1 MSKFYRPNKVNLQ
14 NAQHFSFME
23 AFLTVVGAY
32 GFQQK
37 KIMDMVAL
45 LTTAFREEDRW
56 FMIARA
62 SELIAQRAAADR
74 RRTNLYSRLHMLV
87 RLWAGSGS
95 GQLDDAATRL
105 MRVFRLYKLKTN
117 AQMDAKSGDMENLI
131 GDLSTEEMQADI
143 SLIGGTWLFEQMVAA
158 HQQMRSMRMEEGVKM
173 SQKVRGALVAA
184 RKRCDELYDEL
195 TYLIEAF
202 AKTADDATPF
212 EVFIKRWNGSLKLY
226 QEILDRKS
234 NSSVSISTEADGD
247 TGLSDEGN

>member
-1 MSKFYRPNKVNLQ
+1 MSNFYRPNKVNLQ
-14 NAQHFSFME
+14 NAQHFSFIE
-23 AFLTVVGAY
+23 AFLTVVGDS

-37 KIMDMVAL
+37 KIRDIVEL
-45 LTTAFREEDRW
+45 LTTAFHEEDRW

-62 SELIAQRAAADR
+62 NELIAQRAAADR
-74 RRTNLYSRLHMLV
+74 RRTNLYSRLYMLV
-87 RLWAGSGS
+87 RLWAGSGA

-105 MRVFRLYKLKTN
+105 IRLFRLYKLKGN
-117 AQMDAKSGDMENLI
+117 AQMDAKTGDLENLI

-143 SLIGGTWLFEQMVAA
+143 SSIGGMWLFEQMVAS
-158 HQQMRSMRMEEGVKM
+158 HQQVRSMRMEEGIMM

-212 EVFIKRWNGSLKLY
+212 EEFIKRWNGSLKLY
-226 QEILDRKS
+226 QDILNRKS
-234 NSSVSISTEADGD
+234 GSNPEGD
-247 TGLSDEGN
+247 DEN